1 MKSIISVKGLSK
13 SYGKVKAVNHI
24 SLEVEEGELVGF
36 LGENGAGKT
45 TTINMLCT
53 LQKMEEGEVEICGY
67 QLGKEDNEIR
77 KNIGVVF
84 QNNTLDDF
92 LTVKENLLMRAS
104 LYNTDKS
111 VNKEQLKKVSEL
123 LDITDLLKVRYKTLS
138 GGQKR
143 RVEIA
148 RALMNAP
155 KILFLDEPTTGLD
168 PQTRKTV
175 WNLINTL
182 RKEYKMTVFL
192 TTHYMEE
199 AALADHIIILEKG
212 MVIEDATPMEL
223 KDRYAHDRLI
233 IQPNDK
239 EKALRI
245 LKKFPYRVHVKQ
257 STISIHVKE
266 SKNSIALLKELEP
279 YIDSFEVVKGTMDDV
294 FLEVTKSPAE
304 LEKEE
309 AC

>member
-1 MKSIISVKGLSK
+1 MKPIISVHGLSK
-13 SYGKVKAVNHI
+13 SYGKVKAVDHI

-67 QLGKEDNEIR
+67 RLGKDDNEIR

-84 QNNTLDDF
+84 QNNTLDDY

-104 LYNTDKS
+104 LYNTDKN
-111 VNKEQLKKVSEL
+111 VNKEQLKRVSEL
-123 LDITDLLKVRYKTLS
+123 LQITDLLKVRYKTLS

-182 RKEYKMTVFL
+182 RKECNMTVFL

-199 AALADHIIILEKG
+199 AALADHIVILEKG
-212 MVIEDATPMEL
+212 IVIEDATPMEL

-233 IQPNDK
+233 IQPNNK

-245 LKKFPYRVHVKQ
+245 VNKYPYRVNVKQ

-294 FLEVTKSPAE
+294 FLEVTRTPVE
-304 LEKEE
+304 VEKEE